1 MLSRTPFPL
10 ILRGKDWKHGGAG
23 HRRRGA
29 LRRTEE
35 EAGAKAE
42 CWKAWFLVGSKPTK
56 KPPMNR
62 EKLKVMV
69 C

>member
-1 MLSRTPFPL
+1 MGS
-10 ILRGKDWKHGGAG
+10 DWKHGGAG

-29 LRRTEE
+29 LRRTE